1 MFVNRETDYAI
12 RIVRNLDDNELSQ
25 IDTISQKE
33 NISVTMAHKVARK
46 LKNKGVIDSKP
57 GVNGGYYLNRP
68 LSEITLF
75 DVYGAMN
82 DVVAINDCL
91 IDVENC
97 PFAKS
102 DICKVHHELNRVQA
116 LLLEELK
123 SKSIAELI

>member
-1 MFVNRETDYAI
+1 MFINRETDYAI
-12 RIVRNLDDNELSQ
+12 RIVRNLHHEDLSQ
-25 IDTISQKE
+25 IESIVQKE
-33 NISVTMAHKVARK
+33 NISLTMAHKVCRQ
-46 LKNKGVIDSKP
+46 LKKKDIINSKS
-57 GVNGGYYLNRP
+57 GVNGGYHLNKP
-68 LSEITLF
+68 LEDISLF

-116 LLLEELK
+116 ILLEELK